1 LPRKRGGILISIGE
15 NIADGDRERI
25 MDTIVYTAKGKEKGK
40 IELPK
45 FFSTEISPTLLHEI
59 TTAYLNNQRCGT
71 HKTKTRGE
79 VSFSGA
85 KPWKQKGTGNARAG
99 QKNSPLWKKGGIIFG
114 PQPRDYY
121 TKMSKQKKRLSL
133 SMALSSQLQHGNV
146 IVVDSIK
153 IDEVKTKKV
162 VEILKNFKLE
172 GKRVT
177 FAVAHDADFRFAAR
191 NIENVVVENIKNI
204 NAYQVLWA
212 DKLVLTPEA
221 VDLIKERQSI

>member
-1 LPRKRGGILISIGE
+1 MGQRE
-15 NIADGDRERI
+15 N

-40 IELPK
+40 IDLPE
-45 FFSTEISPTLLHEI
+45 FFNTEVSTALLHEI
-59 TTAYLNNQRCGT
+59 TTAYLNNQRAGT

-99 QKNSPLWKKGGIIFG
+99 QRNSPLWRKGGIIFG

-121 TKMSKQKKRLSL
+121 TKMSKQKRRLSL
-133 SMALSSQLQHGNV
+133 SMALSVQLQKEDI
-146 IVVDSIK
+146 IVVDSVRVEK
-153 IDEVKTKKV
+153 VKTKNVIELLKNLQLEDKKV
-162 VEILKNFKLE
+162 V
-172 GKRVT
+172 
-177 FAVAHDADFRFAAR
+177 FAIAHDADFRLAAR
-191 NIENVVVENIKNI
+191 NIKNVVVENVNNI

-221 VDLIKERQSI
+221 VDAIKERQSI